1 MKNMKKFISTAFVAF
16 LVTALLAQI
25 PKGTYVPCSDIAK
38 NMNIEKVV
46 FNANKATI
54 YLGAMGITMS
64 FEEFDYEVQDMNKK
78 LPIVQVY
85 FEYDKT
91 NDILIFGEA
100 YANSMLGNMLSQM
113 GNGVKLMYNKNGN
126 CNPNL
131 IGNNKVRI
139 LVKDKNQDVT
149 TEILNNYLILPDKN
163 NIIPRLDKE
172 QAIKNGK
179 YTNAQIA
186 VAIEVLRNE
195 LNKKFGEILTQ
206 INIAKNI
213 SSTIGNN
220 SADFVNT
227 FDSLLSIFTL
237 LTNPLAFAKDWIID
251 DVRERMGYP
260 SIGKFLEP
268 NVSKDIQQLT
278 TVLELSGKFIE
289 ALIAENNKINK

>member
-1 MKNMKKFISTAFVAF
+1 MKKFISTAFVAF